1 MPFSRAGC
9 DRGFFNPAHVSAY
22 DINTVRLAEVAAE
35 TGITAAVSTAE
46 AARQA
51 DMVLLAVKPNVVESV
66 VAEMGDALCGKAVLS
81 IASGWTT
88 EKLRALLPESARVM
102 FVIPNTPCMVGEG
115 MAIAEEGSTFTQ
127 EEQEYVRELF
137 SAIGQYRVVPQKLM
151 NGASTLTGC
160 GPAFIYLIMEG
171 LADGAV
177 YHGVPRQLAYEL
189 AAQTVI
195 GAGKDAAGKRP
206 APRCAQGQCLLARR
220 HYHPRHPCYG
230 GRRCPCCDDRRH
242 RRRQPQRLSLSVQ
255 NRLFHWDSRF
265 FLSPARPLFSTGRP
279 AKCGKV
285 CTLRLFTRPALP
297 IIVPAGS
304 TGFSWSGLP
313 DPLPSDAPLQ
323 GRAAPGKP
331 PHRKIPGT
339 HSGMPGIFYPFTA
352 AVPGVT
358 SARRSHG
365 LPL

>member
-1 MPFSRAGC
+1 M
-9 DRGFFNPAHVSAY
+9 
-22 DINTVRLAEVAAE
+22 I
-35 TGITAAVSTAE
+35 
-46 AARQA
+46 
-51 DMVLLAVKPNVVESV
+51 LLAVKPNVVESV

-195 GAGKDAAGKRP
+195 GAGKMLLESGLHPGALKDNVCSPGGTTIRGIRAMEDAGVRAAMIDAIDAA
-206 APRCAQGQCLLARR
+206 
-220 HYHPRHPCYG
+220 
-230 GRRCPCCDDRRH
+230 
-242 RRRQPQRLSLSVQ
+242 
-255 NRLFHWDSRF
+255 
-265 FLSPARPLFSTGRP
+265 
-279 AKCGKV
+279 
-285 CTLRLFTRPALP
+285 
-297 IIVPAGS
+297 
-304 TGFSWSGLP
+304 
-313 DPLPSDAPLQ
+313 
-323 GRAAPGKP
+323 
-331 PHRKIPGT
+331 
-339 HSGMPGIFYPFTA
+339 
-352 AVPGVT
+352 
-358 SARRSHG
+358 SHNA
-365 LPL
+365 

>member
-1 MPFSRAGC
+1 MNLAFIGMGNMAYAILKGGC

-35 TGITAAVSTAE
+35 TGITAAVSAAE

-127 EEQEYVRELF
+127 EEQDYVRELF

-195 GAGKDAAGKRP
+195 GAGKMLLESGLHPGALKDNVCSPGGTTIRGIRAMEDAGVRAAMIDAIDAA
-206 APRCAQGQCLLARR
+206 
-220 HYHPRHPCYG
+220 
-230 GRRCPCCDDRRH
+230 
-242 RRRQPQRLSLSVQ
+242 
-255 NRLFHWDSRF
+255 
-265 FLSPARPLFSTGRP
+265 
-279 AKCGKV
+279 
-285 CTLRLFTRPALP
+285 
-297 IIVPAGS
+297 
-304 TGFSWSGLP
+304 
-313 DPLPSDAPLQ
+313 
-323 GRAAPGKP
+323 
-331 PHRKIPGT
+331 
-339 HSGMPGIFYPFTA
+339 
-352 AVPGVT
+352 
-358 SARRSHG
+358 SHNA
-365 LPL
+365 

>member
-1 MPFSRAGC
+1 MKLAFIGMGNMAYAILKGGC

-22 DINTVRLAEVAAE
+22 DINTMRLAEVAAE
-35 TGITAAVSTAE
+35 TGITAAVSAAE

-66 VAEMGDALCGKAVLS
+66 VAVLS

-115 MAIAEEGSTFTQ
+115 MAIAEEGSSFTQ

-160 GPAFIYLIMEG
+160 GPAFIDLIMEG

-195 GAGKDAAGKRP
+195 GAGKMLLESGLHPGALKDNVCSPGGTTIRGIRAMEDAGVRAAMIDAIDAA
-206 APRCAQGQCLLARR
+206 
-220 HYHPRHPCYG
+220 
-230 GRRCPCCDDRRH
+230 
-242 RRRQPQRLSLSVQ
+242 
-255 NRLFHWDSRF
+255 
-265 FLSPARPLFSTGRP
+265 
-279 AKCGKV
+279 
-285 CTLRLFTRPALP
+285 
-297 IIVPAGS
+297 
-304 TGFSWSGLP
+304 
-313 DPLPSDAPLQ
+313 
-323 GRAAPGKP
+323 
-331 PHRKIPGT
+331 
-339 HSGMPGIFYPFTA
+339 
-352 AVPGVT
+352 
-358 SARRSHG
+358 SHNA
-365 LPL
+365 

>member
-1 MPFSRAGC
+1 MKLAFIGMGNMAYAILKGGC

-46 AARQA
+46 SCPSGRYGPAGSKAQCGGERCGR
-51 DMVLLAVKPNVVESV
+51 N
-66 VAEMGDALCGKAVLS
+66 GDALCGKAVLS

-127 EEQEYVRELF
+127 EEQDYVRELF

-160 GPAFIYLIMEG
+160 GRPSSTSSWRV

-195 GAGKDAAGKRP
+195 GAGKMLLESGLHPGALKDNVCSPGGTTIRGIRAMEDAGVRAAMIDAIDAA
-206 APRCAQGQCLLARR
+206 
-220 HYHPRHPCYG
+220 
-230 GRRCPCCDDRRH
+230 
-242 RRRQPQRLSLSVQ
+242 
-255 NRLFHWDSRF
+255 
-265 FLSPARPLFSTGRP
+265 
-279 AKCGKV
+279 
-285 CTLRLFTRPALP
+285 
-297 IIVPAGS
+297 
-304 TGFSWSGLP
+304 
-313 DPLPSDAPLQ
+313 
-323 GRAAPGKP
+323 
-331 PHRKIPGT
+331 
-339 HSGMPGIFYPFTA
+339 
-352 AVPGVT
+352 
-358 SARRSHG
+358 SHNA
-365 LPL
+365 

>member
-1 MPFSRAGC
+1 MKLAFIGMGNMAYAILKGGC
-9 DRGFFNPAHVSAY
+9 DRGFFNPAHVVSAY

-127 EEQEYVRELF
+127 EEQDYVRELF

-195 GAGKDAAGKRP
+195 GAGKMLLESGLHPGALKDNVCSPGGTTIRGIRAMEDAGVRAAMIDAIDAA
-206 APRCAQGQCLLARR
+206 
-220 HYHPRHPCYG
+220 
-230 GRRCPCCDDRRH
+230 
-242 RRRQPQRLSLSVQ
+242 
-255 NRLFHWDSRF
+255 
-265 FLSPARPLFSTGRP
+265 
-279 AKCGKV
+279 
-285 CTLRLFTRPALP
+285 
-297 IIVPAGS
+297 
-304 TGFSWSGLP
+304 
-313 DPLPSDAPLQ
+313 
-323 GRAAPGKP
+323 
-331 PHRKIPGT
+331 
-339 HSGMPGIFYPFTA
+339 
-352 AVPGVT
+352 
-358 SARRSHG
+358 SHNA
-365 LPL
+365 

>member
-1 MPFSRAGC
+1 MKLAFIGMGNMAYAILKGGC

-102 FVIPNTPCMVGEG
+102 FVI
-115 MAIAEEGSTFTQ
+115 
-127 EEQEYVRELF
+127 
-137 SAIGQYRVVPQKLM
+137 
-151 NGASTLTGC
+151 
-160 GPAFIYLIMEG
+160 
-171 LADGAV
+171 
-177 YHGVPRQLAYEL
+177 
-189 AAQTVI
+189 
-195 GAGKDAAGKRP
+195 
-206 APRCAQGQCLLARR
+206 
-220 HYHPRHPCYG
+220 
-230 GRRCPCCDDRRH
+230 DRRH

-265 FLSPARPLFSTGRP
+265 FLSPGRPLFSTGRP

-285 CTLRLFTRPALP
+285 CTLRLFTHPALP
-297 IIVPAGS
+297 LTVPADS
-304 TGFSWSGLP
+304 TGVSWSGLP
-313 DPLPSDAPLQ
+313 DPLAPSALPQ
-323 GRAAPGKP
+323 GRTAPGKP
-331 PHRKIPGT
+331 PSSENPR
-339 HSGMPGIFYPFTA
+339 HSHWNAGDFLSIYSCCTGGHF
-352 AVPGVT
+352 
-358 SARRSHG
+358 SS
-365 LPL
+365 

>member
-1 MPFSRAGC
+1 MKLAFIGMGNMAYAILKGGC

-35 TGITAAVSTAE
+35 TGITVAVSTAE

-81 IASGWTT
+81 IAS
-88 EKLRALLPESARVM
+88 RVM

-127 EEQEYVRELF
+127 EEQEYVRDLF

-195 GAGKDAAGKRP
+195 GAGKMLLESGLHPGALKDNVCSPGGTTIRGIRAMEDAGVRAAMIDAIDAA
-206 APRCAQGQCLLARR
+206 
-220 HYHPRHPCYG
+220 
-230 GRRCPCCDDRRH
+230 
-242 RRRQPQRLSLSVQ
+242 
-255 NRLFHWDSRF
+255 
-265 FLSPARPLFSTGRP
+265 
-279 AKCGKV
+279 
-285 CTLRLFTRPALP
+285 
-297 IIVPAGS
+297 
-304 TGFSWSGLP
+304 
-313 DPLPSDAPLQ
+313 
-323 GRAAPGKP
+323 
-331 PHRKIPGT
+331 
-339 HSGMPGIFYPFTA
+339 
-352 AVPGVT
+352 
-358 SARRSHG
+358 SHNA
-365 LPL
+365 